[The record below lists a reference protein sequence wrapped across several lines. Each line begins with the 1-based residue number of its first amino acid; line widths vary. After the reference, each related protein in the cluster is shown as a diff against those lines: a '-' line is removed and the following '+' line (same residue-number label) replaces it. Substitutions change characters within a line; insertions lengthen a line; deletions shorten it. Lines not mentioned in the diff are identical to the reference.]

1 MVRMLLPVAS
11 PANQTGYAGYA
22 RLLLPCLIAG
32 KELNVSGS
40 TLHKSDTMPSSS
52 TRELNIRPVRRDNKV
67 KGKVKAKAK
76 AKVHSERLSVIKQ
89 LNLATKRERKR
100 RREWERESKSARDLT
115 QLNVEQGL
123 A

>member
-1 MVRMLLPVAS
+1 
-11 PANQTGYAGYA
+11 
-22 RLLLPCLIAG
+22 
-32 KELNVSGS
+32 
-40 TLHKSDTMPSSS
+40 MPSSS

-76 AKVHSERLSVIKQ
+76 AKAHSERLSVIKQ

-100 RREWERESKSARDLT
+100 RQEWERESKSARGLT

>member
-52 TRELNIRPVRRDNKV
+52 TRELNIRPVRLDNKV

-76 AKVHSERLSVIKQ
+76 AHSERLSVIKQ

-100 RREWERESKSARDLT
+100 KQERASERARAHE
-115 QLNVEQGL
+115 V
-123 A
+123 

>member
-40 TLHKSDTMPSSS
+40 TLHKSDTKPSSS
-52 TRELNIRPVRRDNKV
+52 TRKLNIRPVRLDNKV

-76 AKVHSERLSVIKQ
+76 AKAHSERLSVIKQ

-100 RREWERESKSARDLT
+100 KQERASERARAHE
-115 QLNVEQGL
+115 V
-123 A
+123 